1 MTTRTGASIR
11 GEHVSHGGNKRLK
24 HAMFLS
30 VFASLRLDRLPGLLP
45 V

>member
-1 MTTRTGASIR
+1 
-11 GEHVSHGGNKRLK
+11 
-24 HAMFLS
+24 MFLS